1 MATEKPVTLQD
12 RNGHSQA
19 FSPKHAARLLA
30 YPATEWSEKEPK
42 APKEAVETAETKP
55 KK

>member
-30 YPATEWSEKEPK
+30 YPGTEWSEKEPK
-42 APKEAVETAETKP
+42 APKEVAKP
-55 KK
+55 ATTEAK